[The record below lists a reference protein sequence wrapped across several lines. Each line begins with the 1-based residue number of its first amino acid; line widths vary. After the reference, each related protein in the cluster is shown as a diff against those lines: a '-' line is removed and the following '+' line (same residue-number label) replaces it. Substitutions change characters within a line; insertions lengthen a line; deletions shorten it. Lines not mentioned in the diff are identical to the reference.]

1 MSMQADL
8 LEPDLLFFFSRYEH
22 AAMRDPIS
30 MMSTERGVRL
40 MSACPRA

>member
-8 LEPDLLFFFSRYEH
+8 LEPDLLFFSRYEH